1 MHLINIP
8 PIFVIAEAV
17 LSHNPPVQK
26 ALWDGNIILLY

>member
-8 PIFVIAEAV
+8 TIFVIAEAA

-26 ALWDGNIILLY
+26 ALWDGIVIPLY